1 MELTWHGWSCFRLK
15 GKEASIVTDPY
26 TLGSPSAL
34 QKLTPDIV
42 TISDRQSA
50 ESSAPRGAFRT
61 ITGPGEYEVKNVLIL
76 GCPAFSQGKRV
87 GTWYKIEMDELV
99 LCHLGQIK
107 EPIAAGDVEALS
119 DVDVL
124 FVPVAGDGESID
136 PAKAVEMINLIEPRM
151 IVPMHF
157 ELTALG
163 TAGTPVEKFCHEI
176 GQTGVVPQAKLT
188 VSKTTLPAEPQV
200 VVLEPR

>member
-1 MELTWHGWSCFRLK
+1 LELTWHGWSCFRLK

-26 TLGSPSAL
+26 TLASPNAL
-34 QKLTPDIV
+34 PKLTPDIV
-42 TISDRQSA
+42 TLSDRRQA
-50 ESSAPRGAFRT
+50 EQAAPEGSFRV
-61 ITGPGEYEVKNVLIL
+61 IAGPGEYEVKNVQIL
-76 GCPAFSQGKRV
+76 GCPAFSHGQRV
-87 GTWYKIEMDELV
+87 GTWYKIEIEDLV
-99 LCHLGQIK
+99 LCHLGQLK
-107 EPIAAGDVEALS
+107 EPIAASDVESLS

-124 FVPVAGDGESID
+124 FIPVAGGDESID
-136 PAKAVEMINLIEPRM
+136 AAKAVEMINLIEPRM

-176 GQTGVVPQAKLT
+176 GQTGVTPQPKLT
-188 VSKTTLPAEPQV
+188 ITRTSLPAEPQV

>member
-26 TLGSPSAL
+26 TLPSPSTL
-34 QKLTPDIV
+34 PKLTPDIV
-42 TISDRQSA
+42 ILSDRQHA
-50 ESSAPRGAFRT
+50 ELPPAGPFKTVS
-61 ITGPGEYEVKNVLIL
+61 GPGEYEVRNVLIT
-76 GCPAFSQGKRV
+76 GTPAFSHGKRA
-87 GTWYKIEMDELV
+87 GTFFRIEMDELV
-99 LCHLGQIK
+99 LCHLGQLK
-107 EPIAAGDVEALS
+107 EPLSASQVEGLA

-124 FVPVAGDGESID
+124 FVPVAGQDESID
-136 PAKAVEMINLIEPRM
+136 AAKAVEMINLIEPRI

-176 GQTGVVPQAKLT
+176 GQTSVTPQPKLT
-188 VSKTTLPAEPQV
+188 VTKTSLPAEPMV
-200 VVLEPR
+200 VVLEPK

>member
-26 TLGSPSAL
+26 TLPSPASL
-34 QKLTPDIV
+34 PKLSPDIV
-42 TISDRQSA
+42 TVSDREWS
-50 ESSAPRGAFRT
+50 GASPSGEFKT
-61 ITGPGEYEVKNVLIL
+61 IAGPGEYEVKNVLIT
-76 GCPAFSQGKRV
+76 GMPFFREGKRV
-87 GTWYKIEMDELV
+87 GTFYKIEMDELV
-99 LCHLGQIK
+99 LCHLGQLK
-107 EPIAAGDVEALS
+107 EPLTASQVESLD

-136 PAKAVEMINLIEPRM
+136 AAKAVEMINLIEPRV

-163 TAGTPVEKFCHEI
+163 TSGTPVEKFCHEI
-176 GQTGVVPQAKLT
+176 GQAGVTPQAKFT
-188 VSKTTLPAEPQV
+188 VTKTSLPAEPLV

>member
-26 TLGSPSAL
+26 TLPSPPAL

-42 TISDRQSA
+42 TVSDRQRA
-50 ESSAPRGAFRT
+50 DATPAGAFKT
-61 ITGPGEYEVKNVLIL
+61 IAGPGEYEVKSVLIT
-76 GCPAFSQGKRV
+76 GTPSFEHGKRV
-87 GTWYKIEMDELV
+87 GTFYKIEMDELV
-99 LCHLGQIK
+99 LCHLGQLK
-107 EPIAAGDVEALS
+107 ESLSASQVEILGDI
-119 DVDVL
+119 DVL
-124 FVPVAGDGESID
+124 VVPVAGQDESID
-136 PAKAVEMINLIEPRM
+136 AAKAVEMINLLEPRV

-163 TAGTPVEKFCHEI
+163 TSGTPVEKFCHEI
-176 GQTGVVPQAKLT
+176 GQTGVTPQPRLSVT
-188 VSKTTLPAEPQV
+188 RTSLPAEPQV